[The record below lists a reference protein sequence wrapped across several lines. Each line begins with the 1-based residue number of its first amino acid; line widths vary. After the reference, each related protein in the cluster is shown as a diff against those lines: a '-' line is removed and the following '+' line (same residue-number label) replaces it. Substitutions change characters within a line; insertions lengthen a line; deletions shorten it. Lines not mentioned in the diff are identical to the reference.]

1 MAKRQS
7 KQKDQEE
14 ALEKRRALF
23 IRILWGA
30 VVIFCILF
38 GYSYGSPLVA
48 EGQIA
53 KGIMIGLA
61 YGGGALFA
69 IIVSY
74 FLNQKLKG
82 NK

>member
-7 KQKDQEE
+7 KQKEQAE
-14 ALEKRRALF
+14 ALEKRRVL
-23 IRILWGA
+23 IVRILWTA

-38 GYSYGSPLVA
+38 GYSYGYPVVA
-48 EGQIA
+48 GGEITR
-53 KGIMIGLA
+53 GILIGLA

-69 IIVSY
+69 IIISY

-82 NK
+82 N

>member
-7 KQKDQEE
+7 KQQEQAE
-14 ALEKRRALF
+14 AIEKRRVL
-23 IRILWGA
+23 IVRILWTA

-38 GYSYGSPLVA
+38 GYSYGYPIVA
-48 EGQIA
+48 GGQVG
-53 KGIMIGLA
+53 KGILIGLA
-61 YGGGALFA
+61 YGGGALVA

-82 NK
+82 N